1 MVGRAV
7 AYFVFS
13 QALSC
18 GAGLSYRFARATTRR
33 HGIQKYPLA
42 HAQMRT
48 WSECSTF
55 DTTQVDTLIIVVCLH
70 HHVSVMNI
78 ARIAVLP
85 RMVVQ

>member
-1 MVGRAV
+1 
-7 AYFVFS
+7 
-13 QALSC
+13 
-18 GAGLSYRFARATTRR
+18 
-33 HGIQKYPLA
+33 
-42 HAQMRT
+42 MRT

-85 RMVVQ
+85 WMVVQERVLNDKQHKLI